1 MTVRSEAKPNGK
13 VVKKAKLSDP
23 AQMGLFDQPI
33 LTESPAAKSSSIPN
47 IPAPTRTAA
56 PHQRIVSQAV
66 ALTIDDMPDYPAH
79 LVASVEQSIRDAA
92 TDRVLLTYRD
102 IQDFFGVSRATVARR
117 MKEGLIPGIRLL
129 HGRVLDD
136 GPVRRLDRTQ
146 VKWLLLAVRVRH
158 SDLAQ
163 PL

>member
-1 MTVRSEAKPNGK
+1 MTLRSETKIKSKATRKAKPC
-13 VVKKAKLSDP
+13 DP
-23 AQMGLFDQPI
+23 GQLGLFDQPRA
-33 LTESPAAKSSSIPN
+33 SPPAIDAAPASIVARRAM
-47 IPAPTRTAA
+47 PAPSR
-56 PHQRIVSQAV
+56 QANEFHAM
-66 ALTIDDMPDYPAH
+66 ALTIEDMPDYPAH
-79 LVASVEQSIRDAA
+79 LVASVEQSIRDAP

-117 MKEGLIPGIRLL
+117 MKEGLVPGIRLL

-158 SDLAQ
+158 GAGA
-163 PL
+163 

>member
-1 MTVRSEAKPNGK
+1 MTLRSEVKPSGK
-13 VVKKAKLSDP
+13 VVKKAKLSNP

-33 LTESPAAKSSSIPN
+33 PTESSAAKPSSIPN
-47 IPAPTRTAA
+47 IPAPVRAAA
-56 PHQRIVSQAV
+56 PRQPIVSQTA
-66 ALTIDDMPDYPAH
+66 ALTVDDMPDYPAH
-79 LVASVEQSIRDAA
+79 LVASVEQTIRDAP

-158 SDLAQ
+158 GAVAQ
-163 PL
+163 PG